1 MPFNTLSH
9 PECPRSIFWSEH
21 MPQTS
26 ERHLKKIKQLERDR
40 NGHSFEGSLR
50 RERAGEG
57 REVAEGQRKN
67 PQILNPRRRKALP
80 AESRLRWRTFH
91 QDQEC
96 GRPSSSPC
104 LFARLFPLL
113 FSFFEHQLRPSCLP
127 LGEEGSAAVAAAPK
141 GGGCWLLWS
150 GDNLLA
156 SYVTAS
162 NPCL

>member
-26 ERHLKKIKQLERDR
+26 EGHLKKIKQLERDR

-80 AESRLRWRTFH
+80 AQSRLPLE
-91 QDQEC
+91 DL
-96 GRPSSSPC
+96 SPGSGMW
-104 LFARLFPLL
+104 PLL
-113 FSFFEHQLRPSCLP
+113 LSLP
-127 LGEEGSAAVAAAPK
+127 LCPSLSLT
-141 GGGCWLLWS
+141 LL
-150 GDNLLA
+150 
-156 SYVTAS
+156 VF
-162 NPCL
+162 